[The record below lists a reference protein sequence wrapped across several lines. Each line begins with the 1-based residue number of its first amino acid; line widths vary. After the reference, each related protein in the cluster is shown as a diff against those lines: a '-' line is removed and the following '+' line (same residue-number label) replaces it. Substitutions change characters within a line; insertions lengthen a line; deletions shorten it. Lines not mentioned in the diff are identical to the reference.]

1 MADDLITLLVELKE
15 QDCLRVT
22 GEWLEAGEN
31 PLKIIEDAR
40 QAMQS
45 VGQRLADNVYFIS
58 DLIYSGE
65 ILK

>member
-40 QAMQS
+40 QAMQI
-45 VGQRLADNVYFIS
+45 VGQRLADNVYFIP